1 MSKKVKKN
9 YYNNK
14 EVVVAQVFEE
24 SDYALV
30 YFKDDKKKSKF
41 KVDLTELKET
51 END

>member
-1 MSKKVKKN
+1 MSKKVKKS

-51 END
+51 QND